1 VDEQK
6 DNRIREGT
14 EVSLLKWKMLSMWP
28 SLSPY
33 PLPASFF
40 SAVVY
45 DFVTTVADGGQVRSE
60 PRLPARAG
68 FRRLETRGDLGRT
81 AEIRCG

>member
-1 VDEQK
+1 
-6 DNRIREGT
+6 
-14 EVSLLKWKMLSMWP
+14 MWP

-45 DFVTTVADGGQVRSE
+45 DFATTVADGGQERASPAPSTE
-60 PRLPARAG
+60 PDSDG
-68 FRRLETRGDLGRT
+68 
-81 AEIRCG
+81 

>member
-6 DNRIREGT
+6 DNGIREGT
-14 EVSLLKWKMLSMWP
+14 EGFPCSSGRCFSMWP

-45 DFVTTVADGGQVRSE
+45 DFATTVAVGGQVRSE

-68 FRRLETRGDLGRT
+68 FRRLETRGDRGGNR
-81 AEIRCG
+81 RD